1 MDNYA
6 YKADITLNEKDSLQD
21 MLNLEKSLVKIYST
35 AMTEGVS
42 NGFRTLIRDH
52 WNQATDDQIK
62 VFFEMTEHGYYQVDP
77 EEVWN
82 VIEQDLQPLK
92 DQILEYI
99 KEL

>member
-1 MDNYA
+1 MDN

-42 NGFRTLIRDH
+42 KGFRTLIREH

-62 VFFEMTEHGYYQVDP
+62 VFFEMTEHGYYQVESAP
-77 EEVWN
+77 EQVLQ
-82 VIEQDLQPLK
+82 EQKTKFSKVKSQLS
-92 DQILEYI
+92 
-99 KEL
+99 

>member
-42 NGFRTLIRDH
+42 NGFRTLVREH
-52 WNQATDDQIK
+52 WNEATDDQIK
-62 VFFEMTEHGYYQVDP
+62 VFFEMTEHGYYKVESAP
-77 EEVWN
+77 EKTLE
-82 VIEQDLQPLK
+82 EQKEKFKKVK
-92 DQILEYI
+92 DQLC
-99 KEL
+99 